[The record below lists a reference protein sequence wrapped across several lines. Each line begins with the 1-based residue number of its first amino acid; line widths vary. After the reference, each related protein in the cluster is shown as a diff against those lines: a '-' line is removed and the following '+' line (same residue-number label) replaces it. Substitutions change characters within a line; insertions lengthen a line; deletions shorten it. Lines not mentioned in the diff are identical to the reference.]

1 MLSRIINLFNN
12 VFWSLLKWGGIV
24 VFIYFVVANVTFRF
38 RHPWATDME
47 KLIHVGDAL
56 MFNKI
61 SYKEMRGEYEK

>member
-1 MLSRIINLFNN
+1 MWNRIINLFNN
-12 VFWSLLKWGGIV
+12 AFWSLLKWGGIV
-24 VFIYFVVANVTFRF
+24 VFIYFVVANVTFSF

-47 KLIHVGDAL
+47 KFIHVGDAL

>member
-1 MLSRIINLFNN
+1 MWNRIINLFNN
-12 VFWSLLKWGGIV
+12 AFWSLLKWGGIV
-24 VFIYFVVANVTFRF
+24 IFIYFVVANVTFSF

-47 KLIHVGDAL
+47 KFIHVGDAL

>member
-1 MLSRIINLFNN
+1 MWNRIINLFNN
-12 VFWSLLKWGGIV
+12 AFWSLLKWGGIV
-24 VFIYFVVANVTFRF
+24 VFIYFVVANVTFSF

>member
-1 MLSRIINLFNN
+1 MWTRITNLVNN
-12 VFWSLLKWGGIV
+12 AFWSLLKWGGIL
-24 VFIYFVVANVTFRF
+24 VFIYFVVANVTFNF

-47 KLIHVGDAL
+47 KFIHVGDAL